1 MLSKYLVHKIVSH
14 LSSLDDNQGGGTRR
28 LSVWTTQFPSLGFNF
43 SGVTLPMHTWAEI
56 SRISPYMEPGTLSK
70 VLSLPKNDTFI
81 SHRAI

>member
-1 MLSKYLVHKIVSH
+1 MDHTISQLAILVQFGPSSKCCC
-14 LSSLDDNQGGGTRR
+14 
-28 LSVWTTQFPSLGFNF
+28 LGFNF